1 MENKQVKGVLMT
13 SLTLDIDRA
22 SRVGMADAKANL
34 SGLIAEV
41 ERTGEPYIVMRYNRP
56 AAVISPVP
64 QERVSSRTARGFFAD
79 YADPEL
85 AEQEQGAW
93 ERAVVEK
100 YQHDEYVA

>member
-1 MENKQVKGVLMT
+1 MT

-41 ERTGEPYIVMRYNRP
+41 ERTGEPYVIMRYNRP

-64 QERVSSRTARGFFAD
+64 QERAPSRSARGFLHHL
-79 YADPEL
+79 ADPSKIPLE
-85 AEQEQGAW
+85 EGAMA
-93 ERAVVEK
+93 RAL
-100 YQHDEYVA
+100 VAKHASR